1 MAREEERRR
10 LRRDLHDGIGPALAG
25 LTLKTETARA
35 LLPPGA
41 DGASRRLHD
50 LSEEI
55 RHTVVDVRR
64 LVEGL
69 RPPALD
75 ELGLAA
81 ACTQAVE
88 RLTAEAGLA
97 ASVHAG
103 DDLPALPAAV
113 EVAAYRIVVEAVTNI
128 VRHAHARHCHVTLAL
143 AATALAVTITDDG
156 TGLAACWSLRQR
168 PGHHAGAGRRTRRH
182 SDGQRR
188 LTRRHSQGPAAGRDR
203 TRAGVQ
209 GPGGARVTRV
219 LIVDDHPLFRD
230 GLAGLLA
237 TLPEVGITGAVG
249 TAEEAL
255 AALEENAPDIV
266 LMDINLP
273 GASGVEATRRVSAV
287 APATAVLV
295 MTMVDDDNSVFA
307 ALAAGARGYIL
318 KGASAGE
325 ITAALRTVAA
335 GGAVFGPGIASRL
348 LARTPTRLPGP
359 AASSQDDLTARE
371 REVLD
376 LLADGASNG
385 NIARSLGIS
394 LKTVQNH
401 VSHILDKLQA
411 ADRTQA
417 ALRARGLSPP
427 PH

>member
-1 MAREEERRR
+1 
-10 LRRDLHDGIGPALAG
+10 
-25 LTLKTETARA
+25 
-35 LLPPGA
+35 
-41 DGASRRLHD
+41 
-50 LSEEI
+50 
-55 RHTVVDVRR
+55 
-64 LVEGL
+64 
-69 RPPALD
+69 
-75 ELGLAA
+75 
-81 ACTQAVE
+81 
-88 RLTAEAGLA
+88 
-97 ASVHAG
+97 
-103 DDLPALPAAV
+103 
-113 EVAAYRIVVEAVTNI
+113 
-128 VRHAHARHCHVTLAL
+128 
-143 AATALAVTITDDG
+143 
-156 TGLAACWSLRQR
+156 
-168 PGHHAGAGRRTRRH
+168 
-182 SDGQRR
+182 
-188 LTRRHSQGPAAGRDR
+188 
-203 TRAGVQ
+203 
-209 GPGGARVTRV
+209 VTRV
-219 LIVDDHPLFRD
+219 LIVDDHPVFRD

-237 TLPEVGITGAVG
+237 TLPEVEIVGSAG

-255 AALEENAPDIV
+255 TALRENAPDIV

-295 MTMVDDDNSVFA
+295 VTMVDDDDSVFA

-348 LARTPTRLPGP
+348 LAGTPTRLPGP

-376 LLADGASNG
+376 LLADGASNRH
-385 NIARSLGIS
+385 IARSLGIS

-417 ALRARGLSPP
+417 ALRARGITPP